1 LPQSAY
7 LRGMDLEKFNT
18 LLYFAYENFNK
29 IIPSDKMSE
38 EFIKLC
44 NIRNELFHQ
53 LKKSKIIFDTK
64 K

>member
-1 LPQSAY
+1 MPQSAY